1 MKTHSILILS
11 VILVVS
17 LMSCDQD
24 DFLSRD
30 PQDVLLEDQVWS
42 NPDLVRSNLA
52 SLYDS
57 KPEYQSLEQYWN
69 FTDFDEAFPS
79 RNGDY
84 WRVRRQTYDYGAWEY
99 WDYGYIHNI
108 NLFLA
113 RAEENGDQLDPSQ
126 LNQFVSEARFLR
138 ANAYFEMVKRMGG
151 VPLLTDTLNYQ
162 VGENPDRLYKPRA
175 AEAEVYDF
183 IISEMDDI
191 ASDLPTDPSIKS
203 TATWGAAMAMKSR
216 AALYA
221 ASIARYG
228 ANTPSVSLP
237 NNEVGIPQSRADGY
251 YQTALDAASEL
262 IGSNRYSLYMKNPND
277 LSANFTDL
285 FRDKQNNPEVI
296 WAKDYLVQSETHQ
309 FTVNSQPKSL
319 TEEGAVAGFVNPSL
333 NLVQEFELLDNTF
346 EPLQNRDS
354 NGDLI
359 AYDNKGEIFAN
370 RDARLAGT
378 VMLPGSQFKGQD
390 LDIWAGVMETDGT
403 ITSGDQFGQRKTLP
417 GESEPEQVVGFDG
430 PIDQLELGTQTG
442 FYIRKYLD
450 PDPAA
455 GRIGTGSEIWWIH
468 YRLGEIYLN
477 AAEAAHELGDND
489 MAADYIN
496 EVRQRAGF
504 SDDLEPG
511 EITFDRI
518 VHERKVEL
526 AFEGHQLWDY
536 KRWRIAHQVW
546 NGAPIDIAAD
556 TPGDATA
563 PSTGPIGLWPY
574 KIHNPGEA
582 DDGDWV
588 FVERVPSVVTNAVTF
603 RLGNYYSRIN
613 PGVLSSNPELVQNP
627 NQ

>member
-1 MKTHSILILS
+1 MKTYNILILS
-11 VILVVS
+11 VILAMG
-17 LMSCDQD
+17 LASCDHNS
-24 DFLSRD
+24 FLSRS
-30 PQDVLLEDQVWS
+30 PQDVILEDQLWS

-52 SLYDS
+52 GLYDN
-57 KPEYQSLEQYWN
+57 KPEYQSLEAYWN

-84 WRVRRQTYDYGAWEY
+84 WRVQRQTYDYGAWEY
-99 WDYGYIHNI
+99 WDYGYVHNL
-108 NLFLA
+108 NLFLV
-113 RAEENGDQLDPSQ
+113 RAENTDALDPADK
-126 LNQFVSEARFLR
+126 NQFIAEARFLR

-151 VPLLTDTLNYQ
+151 VPLLTDTLSYE
-162 VGENPDRLYKPRA
+162 VGENPARLYTPRA

-183 IISEMDDI
+183 IISELDAI
-191 ASDLPTDPSIKS
+191 APDLPTDPGIKS

-221 ASIARYG
+221 GSIARYG

-237 NNEVGIPQSRADGY
+237 NGEVGIPESRAEGY
-251 YQTALDAASEL
+251 YQAALDAASEL
-262 IGSNRYSLYMKNPND
+262 IDSELYSLYMRNPND
-277 LSANFTDL
+277 LPSNFTEL
-285 FRDKQNNPEVI
+285 FQDKQDNPEVI
-296 WAKDYLVQSETHQ
+296 WAKDYLLQSETHQ

-319 TEEGAVAGFVNPSL
+319 TEEGAVAGFVNPTL

-346 EPLQNRDS
+346 APLPNRDT

-359 AYDNKGEIFAN
+359 AYEDKSEIFAN

-378 VMLPGSQFKGQD
+378 VILPGSQFKGQD
-390 LDIWAGVMETDGT
+390 LDIWAGVMEPDGS
-403 ITSGDQFGQRKTLP
+403 ITTGDQFGQQRTLP
-417 GESEPEQVVGFDG
+417 GEADPEQVVGFDG

-450 PDPAA
+450 PAPAG
-455 GRIGTGSEIWWIH
+455 GRIGTGSDIWWIH

-477 AAEAAHELGDND
+477 AAEAAYELDD
-489 MAADYIN
+489 SQLAADYMN

-504 SDDLEPG
+504 TNDLDPS

-546 NGAPIDIAAD
+546 DGSPIDIDAD
-556 TPGDATA
+556 IPGDATA
-563 PSTGPIGLWPY
+563 PSTGPVGLWPY
-574 KIHNPGEA
+574 KIHNPGGP

-603 RLGNYYSRIN
+603 RLGNYYSRIHPN
-613 PGVLSSNPELVQNP
+613 VLSSNPQLEQNP